1 MEGEEMRLVETV
13 GKGFTKWS
21 WEGDDGKLLS
31 PYFGTKARAEEWFG
45 LHEEILERPVILEPI
60 KK

>member
-1 MEGEEMRLVETV
+1 MRLVETV

-21 WEGDDGKLLS
+21 WESDDGKLLS